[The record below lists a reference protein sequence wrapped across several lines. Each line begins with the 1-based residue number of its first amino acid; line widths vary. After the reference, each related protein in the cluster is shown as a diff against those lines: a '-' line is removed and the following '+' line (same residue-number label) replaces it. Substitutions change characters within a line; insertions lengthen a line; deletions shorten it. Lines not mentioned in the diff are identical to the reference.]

1 MIIDQLVRLILL
13 PPVFT
18 IIVFPG
24 LIAVL
29 VVIVFLIWLERKIA
43 AKVQLRYGPLYILK
57 PLGGVIQ
64 TVADLLRYLFAEVII
79 PRRADK
85 FSFIMAPILSFGFA
99 FIPIAAL
106 PISSR
111 YFAFRSDLS
120 LLIVLALLT
129 IAPIF
134 ILIIGWASDNK
145 FSFIGSLREGYMIM
159 AYEVPLF
166 LSVLAMAILYNTLD
180 IIEIVE
186 AQSKGV
192 WGIILNPF
200 AAFTFLICT
209 FMMTARFPFEIS
221 EAEQEIVMGPFTEYS
236 GIIFGLC
243 MSYSYIK
250 LYILSLLF
258 AYLFLGGWYPIV
270 WPLTLNPIMPGI
282 ITLIKGLIIMIL
294 GIFLRS
300 VYPRFRIDQTL
311 RIGWEGMFTLSIAS
325 LILSFALIN
334 LGLVR

>member
-1 MIIDQLVRLILL
+1 MITLDQIIRLIFF
-13 PPVFT
+13 PPIFIT
-18 IIVFPG
+18 IVFPG
-24 LIAVL
+24 LIAL
-29 VVIVFLIWLERKIA
+29 LIVIVFLIWLERKIA

-64 TVADLLRYLFAEVII
+64 TIADLLRYLFAEVII
-79 PRRADK
+79 PKRADK

-99 FIPIAAL
+99 FIPIVAL
-106 PISSR
+106 PISSN
-111 YFAFRSDLS
+111 YFAFKSDLS
-120 LLIVLALLT
+120 LLLVLALLT

-166 LSVLAMAILYNTLD
+166 LSALAMAILYNSLD

-186 AQSKGV
+186 TQSKGV
-192 WGIILNPF
+192 WGILLNPI
-200 AAFTFLICT
+200 AAFVFLICT

-221 EAEQEIVMGPFTEYS
+221 EAEQEIVMGPFTEYT

-270 WPLTLNPIMPGI
+270 WPFTLNPIMPGI
-282 ITLIKGLIIMIL
+282 ITLIKGLIVMII

-300 VYPRFRIDQTL
+300 VYPRFRVDQTL
-311 RIGWEGMFTLSIAS
+311 RIGWEGMFVLSIIA
-325 LILSFALIN
+325 LILSFSLVI
-334 LGLVR
+334 LVR